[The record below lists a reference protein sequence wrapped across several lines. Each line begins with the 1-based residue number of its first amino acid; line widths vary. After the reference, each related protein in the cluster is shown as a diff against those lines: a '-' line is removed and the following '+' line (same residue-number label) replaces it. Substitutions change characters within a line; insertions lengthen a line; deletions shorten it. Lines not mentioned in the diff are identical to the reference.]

1 MAFKETYFYGQGK
14 VYSRIKGQKIWRW
27 WGDVSALSFGGTD
40 EKVAHKESYSGQ
52 KASVRSFSIGGDRTL
67 SGTIHQ
73 IDVDSLVELLRGQ
86 ASDIAGGTVSAEVL
100 PTGLVAG
107 DVVKLDNPY
116 NVSDLV
122 ITDSTGAPVTVDP
135 DTYDLDAAFGS
146 IQILS
151 IPMGVTQPYKAAYEH
166 LGGRQV
172 SFFSS
177 TPKDIELRYEGINL
191 AEGGAPVIAEFYRVS
206 SAPLQ
211 QLALITTGN
220 DVAGT
225 EFSAEALLDS
235 SKPVSGPLGRFGRYV
250 QIAEAA

>member
-1 MAFKETYFYGQGK
+1 MAINETYFYGQGK
-14 VYSRIKGQKIWRW
+14 LYSRLKGVSGAWRW
-27 WGDVSALSFGGTD
+27 WGDVSALTFGGTD
-40 EKVAHKESYSGQ
+40 EKVSHKESYSGQ

-73 IDVDSLVELLRGQ
+73 IDVDSLAELLRGDV
-86 ASDIAGGTVSAEVL
+86 STIAGGSVSAELL
-100 PTGLVAG
+100 PADLVAG
-107 DVVKLDNPY
+107 DVVKLDKPY

-122 ITDSTGAPVTVDP
+122 IVDSTGTPVTLDP
-135 DTYDLDAAFGS
+135 ENYDLEAPFGS
-146 IQILS
+146 IQMLT
-151 IPMGVTQPYKAAYEH
+151 IPGGAMQPFKAAYEY

-172 SFFSS
+172 SFFSR

-191 AEGGAPVIAEFYRVS
+191 AEGGAPIIAEFYRVS

-211 QLALITTGN
+211 QLALITSGN

-250 QIAEAA
+250 QITEA